1 VFNIY
6 KGSFRIFLYKRL
18 RATIIGSVTIFT
30 SKLPFEEVVFILNVA
45 GLAPTISTVSQ
56 PS

>member
-1 VFNIY
+1 MFNIY

-30 SKLPFEEVVFILNVA
+30 SKLPFEEVVFILSVA